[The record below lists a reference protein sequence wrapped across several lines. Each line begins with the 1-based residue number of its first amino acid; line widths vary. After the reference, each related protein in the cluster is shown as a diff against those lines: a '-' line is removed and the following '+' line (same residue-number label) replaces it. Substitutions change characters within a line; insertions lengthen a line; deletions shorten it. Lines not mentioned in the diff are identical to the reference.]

1 MTQPKNFTVD
11 NPTDVTFKVNPES
24 RTIKGLA
31 LPFGKPAGSG
41 YSLWQ
46 FAAGSVTW
54 DKVKLLNAHDW
65 DQVIGVVELEE
76 TDEGLLMTAKVAK
89 TRLGD
94 EVLALAEMG
103 AIDGLSV
110 GIGGDIQSTYK
121 DGVDHVTNGTVLE
134 VSTTPL
140 PAFADAQIR
149 SVQASQP
156 TKETKMGDENKPG
169 GDAAIATLEAKFSDL
184 EDKLAKLETFK
195 TEPTA
200 GLRAEV
206 KEEPLYRFDGTV
218 AASGRDFSTDLFA
231 GLRGDDEAMTRVI
244 GFMNESLTKGL
255 KFVSST
261 DVEDVNPAVYRP
273 DLFKDEAPAQPAV
286 MYETFYAG
294 SLDSVTPFFYSKMGS
309 YANLIGPHTEGV
321 SPTAGSFSTEAGATI
336 TPSPVSG
343 RVYIPREVADQG
355 GSPNVSGL
363 IAEKV
368 QRSFRESLEKRAAA
382 LMHTSLSQFATLA
395 TPSTGATGAAIGKAL
410 KQGLVDL
417 QFTADGGRFRRFFA
431 AKQLYSQLAA
441 AEDDAHRPLFPIL
454 SPANADGTATSRL
467 GAIDVAGIKLEP
479 TWSTEIKYGEPAAS
493 DDTSFY
499 VDPDAVKIWNSGLT
513 KLEKVHEDA
522 AGWNVDVFAYVATH
536 LYDAAGVRK
545 LTYKIA

>member
-1 MTQPKNFTVD
+1 MTQTKNFTVD
-11 NPTDVTFKVNPES
+11 SPTDVTFKVDPES

-31 LPFGKPAGSG
+31 LPFGKPSAGG
-41 YSLWQ
+41 YRSWQ
-46 FAAGSVTW
+46 FSAGSVSW
-54 DKVKLLNAHDW
+54 DKVKLLNGHDW
-65 DQVIGVVELEE
+65 DQITGIVELEE
-76 TDEGLLMTAKVAK
+76 TDEGLVMTAKVAK

-110 GIGGDIQSTYK
+110 GIGGDIQSTHK
-121 DGVDHVTNGTVLE
+121 DGIEHVTNGTVLE

-149 SVQASQP
+149 SVKASKP
-156 TKETKMGDENKPG
+156 TKETTMGDENKTG

-184 EDKLAKLETFK
+184 EDKLTKLETFK

-206 KEEPLYRFDGTV
+206 KEEPLYRFDGKV

-231 GLRGDDEAMTRVI
+231 GLRGDEEAKTRVI
-244 GFMNESLTKGL
+244 NFMNESLTKGL
-255 KFVSST
+255 KFVSSD
-261 DVEDVNPAVYRP
+261 DVSSVNPTVYRP
-273 DLFKDEAPAQPAV
+273 DLFQDEAPAQPAV

-294 SLDSVTPFFYSKMGS
+294 SLDSVTPFFYSKLGS
-309 YANLIGPHTEGV
+309 YSNLINPHTEGV
-321 SPTAGSFSTEAGATI
+321 SPTAGDFSTETGATI
-336 TPSPVSG
+336 TPIPVSG

-363 IAEKV
+363 IADKV
-368 QRSFRESLEKRAAA
+368 QRSFRAA
-382 LMHTSLSQFATLA
+382 LENTAAGVMHGNIGAFGTLA
-395 TPSTGATGAAIGKAL
+395 APSVGASGAAIGKAL

-441 AEDDAHRPLFPIL
+441 AEDDNGRPLFPIL

-479 TWSTEIKYGEPAAS
+479 TWSTEIKWDDET
-493 DDTSFY
+493 DDTSYY
-499 VDPDAVKIWNSGLT
+499 VDPGAVKIWNSGLT

-522 AGWNVDVFAYVATH
+522 AGWNVDVFAYVASH
-536 LYDAAGVRK
+536 LYDASGVRK
-545 LTYKIA
+545 LNYKIA